1 MPAMSSSA
9 TIPTEATLLNFARQ
23 LLTIE
28 SASRA
33 DVIPAAVR
41 DADGVIALH
50 AMAPV
55 ILHASAGA
63 AAEWWALQPPSMAAP
78 STTPAAMGVSLGMLQ
93 IACDCL
99 SAVAI
104 AEDQPMVVQ
113 AVRGL
118 ASSVLHQAAALAS
131 ETWISRVMP
140 GRARLSVW
148 LADVMLIA
156 VAASVAAAL
165 IQSPPEHA
173 VHKVVA
179 VTAVQ
184 AAWQTCPSELL
195 EEHAHA
201 QGSESPDPSAVQRV
215 CQLLLSTAGITE
227 PSAWV
232 TKVPQG
238 GYVPDILAIKRW
250 HWGASGR
257 TWTIAGCL
265 AHHQLVWD
273 EIPHTVTHRPPWQEL
288 LACAEPASDDEPCT
302 CLLLSRQQILR
313 ALARRHELDD
323 AWPHPQRTQE
333 QGAVAVP
340 LCDLLRDAGQ
350 PAIIASQLLYDAQQG
365 GAESD
370 ADESE

>member
-1 MPAMSSSA
+1 M
-9 TIPTEATLLNFARQ
+9 IPTEATLLNFARQ
-23 LLTIE
+23 LLRIE

-33 DVIPAAVR
+33 DTIPVAVC
-41 DADGVIALH
+41 DADGAITLH

-63 AAEWWALQPPSMAAP
+63 ASEWWALQPPSMAAP

-99 SAVAI
+99 GAVAI
-104 AEDQPMVVQ
+104 AEGQPVVIQ

-118 ASSVLHQAAALAS
+118 ASSVLYQAAALAS
-131 ETWISRVMP
+131 ETWISSVMP
-140 GRARLSVW
+140 GRARLSAW
-148 LADVMLIA
+148 LADVMLMA

-179 VTAVQ
+179 VMAVQ
-184 AAWQTCPSELL
+184 AAWQTCPTELL
-195 EEHAHA
+195 EEHAHTL
-201 QGSESPDPSAVQRV
+201 GSESPDPSAVQRV

-227 PSAWV
+227 PSSWV
-232 TKVPQG
+232 TKVTQG
-238 GYVPDILAIKRW
+238 SYVPDILAIKRW
-250 HWGASGR
+250 HWSTAGR
-257 TWTIAGCL
+257 TWMIAGCL
-265 AHHQLVWD
+265 THHQLVWD
-273 EIPHTVTHRPPWQEL
+273 DVPHTATHHVPWKEM
-288 LACAEPASDDEPCT
+288 LACAEPACDDEPCT

-323 AWPHPQRTQE
+323 AWPNPQRTHE
-333 QGAVAVP
+333 QGDVAVP

-365 GAESD
+365 DAGSD